1 MRRLIILLATWWG
14 VGFSPIAPGTV
25 GTLAAIPLFLI
36 LSLLPLWLYLSCL
49 LGLTLLACW
58 VAGQA
63 EAIFGEQDPQVVVID
78 EVVGFLVVMMALPH
92 TWPFWLSL
100 LAGFVLFRAFDVS
113 KPPPIRFL
121 ERTVKGGY
129 GVVLDDVLAALYA
142 HIALRILFLFFPST
156 V

>member
-1 MRRLIILLATWWG
+1 MRRLIVLLATWWG
-14 VGFSPIAPGTV
+14 VGFCPLAPGTV
-25 GTLAAIPLFLI
+25 GTLAAIPLFLV
-36 LSLLPLWLYLSCL
+36 LSLLPFWLYLSCL
-49 LGLTLLACW
+49 LGLALLACW
-58 VAGQA
+58 AAGRA
-63 EAIFGEQDPQVVVID
+63 EAIFGEQDPHAIVID
-78 EVVGFLVVMMALPH
+78 EVVGFLAVMIALPP
-92 TWPFWLSL
+92 TWPTWLSV
-100 LAGFVLFRAFDVS
+100 LAGFILFRAFDVI

>member
-36 LSLLPLWLYLSCL
+36 LSLLPLWLYLSCV

-58 VAGQA
+58 AAGRA
-63 EAIFGEQDPQVVVID
+63 EVIFKEQDHRAIVID
-78 EVVGFLVVMMALPH
+78 EVVGFLAVMVAVPP
-92 TWPFWLSL
+92 TWPFWPSL
-100 LAGFVLFRAFDVS
+100 IAGFILFRAFDVI

-142 HIALRILFLFFPST
+142 HMVLRVFSFFIPFTS
-156 V
+156 

>member
-1 MRRLIILLATWWG
+1 MRRLIVLLATWWG
-14 VGFSPIAPGTV
+14 VGFCPLAPGTV

-58 VAGQA
+58 AAGRA
-63 EAIFGEQDPQVVVID
+63 EVIFKEQDHRAIVID
-78 EVVGFLVVMMALPH
+78 EVVGFLAVMIAVTP
-92 TWPFWLSL
+92 TRSSL
-100 LAGFVLFRAFDVS
+100 LAGFILFRAFDVI

-121 ERTVKGGY
+121 ERKVKGGY

-142 HIALRILFLFFPST
+142 HMVLRIFSFFIPFT
-156 V
+156 F

>member
-14 VGFSPIAPGTV
+14 VGFCPLAPGTV

-36 LSLLPLWLYLSCL
+36 LSLLPLWLYLSCV
-49 LGLTLLACW
+49 LGLALLACW
-58 VAGQA
+58 AAGRA
-63 EAIFGEQDPQVVVID
+63 EAIFNEQDHQAIVID
-78 EVVGFLVVMMALPH
+78 EVVGFLAVMIALPP
-92 TWPFWLSL
+92 TWLYIV
-100 LAGFVLFRAFDVS
+100 AGFMLFRAFDVI

-121 ERTVKGGY
+121 ERKVKGGY

-142 HIALRILFLFFPST
+142 HIALRILFLFFPIT

>member
-14 VGFSPIAPGTV
+14 VGFSPLAPGTV
-25 GTLAAIPLFLI
+25 GTLAAIPFFLV

-49 LGLTLLACW
+49 LGLALLACW

-63 EAIFGEQDPQVVVID
+63 EAIFGKQDPQVVVID
-78 EVVGFLVVMMALPH
+78 EVVGFLAVMIAVRPTWFSLP
-92 TWPFWLSL
+92 
-100 LAGFVLFRAFDVS
+100 AGFILFRAFDVI

-121 ERTVKGGY
+121 ERTVPGGY

-142 HIALRILFLFFPST
+142 HIALRILFLVFPST